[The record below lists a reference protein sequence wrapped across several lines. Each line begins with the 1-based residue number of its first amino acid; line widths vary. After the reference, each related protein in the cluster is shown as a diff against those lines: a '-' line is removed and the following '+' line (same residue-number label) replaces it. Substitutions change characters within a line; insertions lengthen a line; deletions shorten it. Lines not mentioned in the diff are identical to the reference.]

1 MLRNLRINESMQ
13 LRIKSKLAVFI
24 TIALFASI
32 ALNQS
37 SHHTTVF
44 ANSEQEKSTLTTDVL
59 PKTSPINDSFLQRP
73 ILDIAKTVNATTINP
88 DEDVWI
94 RVNVTLKNIGN
105 ATAYNLTSVDPDFGE
120 WAVSSL
126 NVTQQRWVIVEVN
139 ATAYYFYYFKPLIE
153 GNFTIEPTDIVY
165 VDINGTEYHAQS
177 QRFTIISVNP
187 GSIEAIDAEL
197 WLNILYYSIIIA
209 GALGAIVLF
218 DFFVIKRPKDGKK
231 TKQKVVEKKGTAVQ
245 QSKKQVKKKTK
256 KRR

>member
-1 MLRNLRINESMQ
+1 MQ
-13 LRIKSKLAVFI
+13 LRIKTKLAVYI
-24 TIALFASI
+24 TIALFASL
-32 ALNQS
+32 ALTQS
-37 SHHTTVF
+37 SHHNSVF
-44 ANSEQEKSTLTTDVL
+44 ANTEQEKSTLNTDVL

-73 ILDIAKTVNATTINP
+73 ILDIAKTVNATTVNP

-105 ATAYNLTSVDPDFGE
+105 ATAYNLTSVDPDFGD
-120 WAVSSL
+120 WAISSL
-126 NVTQQRWVIVEVN
+126 NVTQQKWVIVEVN
-139 ATAYYFYYFKPLIE
+139 ATTYYFYYFKPLVE

-177 QRFTIISVNP
+177 QRFVIL
-187 GSIEAIDAEL
+187 SIKPESLEVIDAEL

-218 DFFVIKRPKDGKK
+218 DLFVLKRPKDVKK
-231 TKQKVVEKKGTAVQ
+231 TKVKVVKKKATSTQ
-245 QSKKQVKKKTK
+245 QSKKQIKKKTK